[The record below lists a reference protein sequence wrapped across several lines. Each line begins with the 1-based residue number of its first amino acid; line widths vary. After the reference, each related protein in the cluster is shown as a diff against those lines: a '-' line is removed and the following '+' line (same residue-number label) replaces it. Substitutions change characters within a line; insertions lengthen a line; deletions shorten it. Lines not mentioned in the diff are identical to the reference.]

1 MGLIFLF
8 SHLYTYSQACNCPP
22 INTCGACS
30 GDYSEFTFRYNGFTA
45 IRVDATDQSGTR
57 YTNIIVPTGTIFTFQ
72 GNPGNGKFIGQV
84 KLWVNTFEHV
94 TFESLCSSGLIV
106 GNDYGSFTLLA
117 AKSKLGG
124 PLCCETADLDTT
136 DPIISSCPGN
146 ISVFANATCSTPVSW
161 TAPTATDNCGA
172 VTLSSTHAPGSNFPK
187 GVTPVQYTATDDFGN
202 TSTCSFNVT
211 VVDNTNPVISG
222 CPSNIVVNANASC
235 QATVNWTAPTAS
247 DNCGAVT
254 LTTTKNPGT
263 IFN

>member
-1 MGLIFLF
+1 MLSNLPTLIPLIR
-8 SHLYTYSQACNCPP
+8 LSQVVL
-22 INTCGACS
+22 
-30 GDYSEFTFRYNGFTA
+30 A
-45 IRVDATDQSGTR
+45 ISP
-57 YTNIIVPTGTIFTFQ
+57 YLP
-72 GNPGNGKFIGQV
+72 
-84 KLWVNTFEHV
+84 
-94 TFESLCSSGLIV
+94 
-106 GNDYGSFTLLA
+106 
-117 AKSKLGG
+117 
-124 PLCCETADLDTT
+124 
-136 DPIISSCPGN
+136 
-146 ISVFANATCSTPVSW
+146 NATCSTPVSW

-247 DNCGAVT
+247 DNCGTVT

-263 IFN
+263 VFSLGTTTVIYTATDAAGRTSTCSFNVVVQDNTNPVISGCPSNIVVNANASCQATVNWTAPTVSDNCGG